1 MKKAQ
6 TKKRIIAFL
15 CILLLICYPFG
26 FLLLQSHECAGENC
40 AICSFIAFL
49 KDAFTPASLTVFSL
63 FALAVIVKTVLTF
76 RKFILIKNGTL
87 IRQKVK
93 LTN

>member
-6 TKKRIIAFL
+6 NRKRIVAFI

-49 KDAFTPASLTVFSL
+49 KNASTAVSLTVF
-63 FALAVIVKTVLTF
+63 ALVFLDIIRIIPAF
-76 RKFILIKNGTL
+76 RL
-87 IRQKVK
+87 
-93 LTN
+93 